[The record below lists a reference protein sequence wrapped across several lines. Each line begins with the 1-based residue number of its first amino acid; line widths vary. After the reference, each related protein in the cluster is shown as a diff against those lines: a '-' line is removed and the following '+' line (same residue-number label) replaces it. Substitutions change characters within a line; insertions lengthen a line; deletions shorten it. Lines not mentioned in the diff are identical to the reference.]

1 MQIQGQHDELHTAY
15 TQTKEQLQ
23 KLQEYSNK
31 LDSEMEK
38 LEALETDENQ
48 GYESLSRKEKVYF
61 IVQRGVTNNIL
72 KTYST

>member
-1 MQIQGQHDELHTAY
+1 MQIQGQHDQLHTAY

-23 KLQEYSNK
+23 KLQDYSNK

-48 GYESLSRKEKVYF
+48 GYESLSWKKKSLLYRPK
-61 IVQRGVTNNIL
+61 RRT
-72 KTYST
+72 